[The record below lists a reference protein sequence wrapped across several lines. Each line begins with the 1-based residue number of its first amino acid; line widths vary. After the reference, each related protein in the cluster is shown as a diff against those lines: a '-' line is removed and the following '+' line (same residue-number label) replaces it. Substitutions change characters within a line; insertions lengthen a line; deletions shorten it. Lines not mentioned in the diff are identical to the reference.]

1 MTLRIARLAAGPV
14 LLLFGVLCMVA
25 PALSAQSATPPAQQ
39 SAPPVATPPQAA
51 AAPAQPPASASPAAN
66 PATPS
71 TSASSASAP
80 KYYVV
85 PKGTQLP
92 LVLHTAISTRGAHV
106 GDRVY
111 LETLYPIVID
121 SHILIPAGSYVDG
134 EVTEV
139 KRPGKVHGTAELGI
153 RLNHLI
159 LPNAYDVDFS
169 AAPRDADTGGNETVN
184 NEGAVKGDSDKAGDA
199 GTVIRDTGSGALIG
213 AIAARSGQGASIG
226 AGIGAAAGLA
236 TVLLSRGPEAVLP
249 RGTTLTVELNRP
261 LYLLAEKI
269 NFTSLGEASTL
280 PGPEFRRP
288 ERRRV
293 PY

>member
-1 MTLRIARLAAGPV
+1 MILRFARVAVIFVPI
-14 LLLFGVLCMVA
+14 LFGLVSVLA
-25 PALSAQSATPPAQQ
+25 PALSAQSVTPPAQQ
-39 SAPPVATPPQAA
+39 STLPVATPPQAS
-51 AAPAQPPASASPAAN
+51 AAPVQPPASASPAAS

-71 TSASSASAP
+71 TSTPVP

-85 PKGTQLP
+85 PKDTQLP

-139 KRPGKVHGTAELGI
+139 KRPGRVHGTAELGI
-153 RLNHLI
+153 KLNHLI
-159 LPNAYDVDFS
+159 LPNAYDVDFNS
-169 AAPRDADTGGNETVN
+169 TPRDADTDGNETVN

-213 AIAARSGQGASIG
+213 AIAARSGEGAGIG

-236 TVLLSRGPEAVLP
+236 TVLLTRGPDAVLP

-269 NFTSLGEASTL
+269 NFTSLGEASTI

-288 ERRRV
+288 DRRRV